1 MTRTSRDETFC
12 GICGH
17 LLTRAMIAA
26 EFDGQFIDYVDR
38 EALEMSFPICDE
50 CRRKL
55 LDIDAG
61 GIEAAKRR
69 TREVVG
75 ELVENSS
82 TEVDEK

>member
-26 EFDGQFIDYVDR
+26 EFDGQFIDYADR

-69 TREVVG
+69 TREA
-75 ELVENSS
+75 VEESV
-82 TEVDEK
+82 EDR

>member
-26 EFDGQFIDYVDR
+26 EFDGQFIDYADR

-50 CRRKL
+50 CRRKP
-55 LDIDAG
+55 LDIDEG
-61 GIEAAKRR
+61 GIEAARRR
-69 TREVVG
+69 TRET
-75 ELVENSS
+75 VEESV
-82 TEVDEK
+82 EDR